1 MKKKYKK
8 DVTIT
13 YQYADTPESEQVL
26 EQAFDKI
33 FSQIIQRQ
41 KQLKEYFNSDAF
53 REDYKRLCKRKS
65 ILVDY
70 LSVH

>member
-8 DVTIT
+8 DVTIS
-13 YQYADTPESEQVL
+13 YQYANTPESEQVL
-26 EQAFDKI
+26 EQVFDKI
-33 FSQIIQRQ
+33 FSHIIQRQ

-53 REDYKRLCKRKS
+53 KEDYTRLQKRKS

-70 LSVH
+70 LSIH